1 MGELTSVLQ
10 DVHVPCWII
19 DEGGV
24 FTWVNTAFI
33 ATFGDRLGDHFSTI
47 VAPESLEA
55 AARHFEKMR
64 VEDPAAEIALD
75 MMLPDGTRVRT
86 EVSSVFLESI
96 GLCCGG
102 FGLAGK
108 PTRRPAPR
116 TVLTPELTPRQHE
129 ILLLLSEGASTDH
142 IASELHLSRETVR
155 NHIRQ
160 ILRHLHVHS
169 RLAAVARARALG
181 LIAD

>member
-10 DVHVPCWII
+10 GVHVPCWVV
-19 DEGGV
+19 DDHGV
-24 FTWVNTAFI
+24 FVWVNDAFI
-33 ATFGDRLGDHFSTI
+33 ATFGDRRGEHFSTV
-47 VAPESLEA
+47 VAPESLEVA
-55 AARHFEKMR
+55 TRHFGEMR
-64 VEDPAAEIALD
+64 EDDPASDVELD
-75 MMLPDGTRVRT
+75 MMLPDHTRVRT
-86 EVSSVFLESI
+86 EISSVLLESI

-116 TVLTPELTPRQHE
+116 TALTPQLTPRQHE
-129 ILLLLSEGASTDH
+129 VLVLLSDGASTDQ
-142 IASELHLSRETVR
+142 IARELYLSKETVR

-160 ILRHLHVHS
+160 VLAQLGVHS
-169 RLAAVARARALG
+169 RLAAVAKARTLG